1 MPRRMHG
8 PQGCALSGDDI
19 PIAKEPAR
27 GGGGGAIMSR
37 SLQGFYEVRG
47 SLKHVGLG
55 FMRASIKFHKG
66 FDHGLR
72 FMNGSA
78 RFL

>member
-27 GGGGGAIMSR
+27 GGGGGGLDLCKASMKFVEGPIM
-37 SLQGFYEVRG
+37 LV
-47 SLKHVGLG
+47 
-55 FMRASIKFHKG
+55 
-66 FDHGLR
+66 
-72 FMNGSA
+72 
-78 RFL
+78 